1 MFKSLLLTCIQ
12 SCCDLCTLVFH
23 HEWCSNICINSIC
36 ISKCFFNFLRRFSN
50 LRRSFR
56 LCFLE
61 NAILL
66 IYWNPK
72 KKVIRRAKL
81 DIHCSGQMVIDD
93 LHVFY
98 ITFFKIL
105 CIKYHTLIYSK
116 TIFIFF
122 DCFKIISNKDDVA
135 N

>member
-1 MFKSLLLTCIQ
+1 MFLQLFTTILKSTKVV
-12 SCCDLCTLVFH
+12 SFM
-23 HEWCSNICINSIC
+23 
-36 ISKCFFNFLRRFSN
+36 FLRKRYTVD
-50 LRRSFR
+50 
-56 LCFLE
+56 
-61 NAILL
+61 LL
-66 IYWNPK
+66 KPK
-72 KKVIRRAKL
+72 EKVIRRAKL

-93 LHVFY
+93 LLVFY
-98 ITFFKIL
+98 ITFLKIL